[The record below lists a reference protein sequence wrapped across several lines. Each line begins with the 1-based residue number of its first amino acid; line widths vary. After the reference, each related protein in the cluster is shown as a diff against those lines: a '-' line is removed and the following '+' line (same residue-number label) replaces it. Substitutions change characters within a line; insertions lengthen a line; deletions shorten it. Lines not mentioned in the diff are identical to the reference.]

1 MFPLEPGWMA
11 VKILFLFKFRARL
24 YSAPPL
30 KKEAHT
36 QKRELAKAYKYT
48 HTLPLTVA
56 SFTALP
62 S

>member
-1 MFPLEPGWMA
+1 MFPVEPGWMA

-30 KKEAHT
+30 KKEAYT
-36 QKRELAKAYKYT
+36 KKELAKAYKYT